1 MSEIVNLRQFRK
13 RKTREEAQKAAEA
26 NRLQFGRT
34 KAERELSD
42 ARQALAERRLDAHRR
57 EAEIKAGEKPK
68 S

>member
-34 KAERELSD
+34 KADRELTE
-42 ARQALAERRLDAHRR
+42 ARNALSQRQLDAHRR
-57 EAEIKAGEKPK
+57 DAEIKANEKPK